1 MSVFVPDDL
10 LEQDPIRLVVVSR
23 VVVPPKLRSWQR
35 EVPKLVNHVPYSLLL
50 NLQPEIIT
58 IAGLVTQDVCVC
70 VCEDTELQHLRACI
84 LMIIKT
90 ISLLY

>member
-1 MSVFVPDDL
+1 MINEVVIVLCVSVLMWVC
-10 LEQDPIRLVVVSR
+10 
-23 VVVPPKLRSWQR
+23 
-35 EVPKLVNHVPYSLLL
+35 
-50 NLQPEIIT
+50 
-58 IAGLVTQDVCVC
+58 VCVC

>member
-70 VCEDTELQHLRACI
+70 V
-84 LMIIKT
+84 
-90 ISLLY
+90 